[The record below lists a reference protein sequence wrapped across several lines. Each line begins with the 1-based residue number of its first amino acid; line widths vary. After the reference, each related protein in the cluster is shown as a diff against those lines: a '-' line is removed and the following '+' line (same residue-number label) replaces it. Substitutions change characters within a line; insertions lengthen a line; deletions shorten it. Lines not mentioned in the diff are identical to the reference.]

1 MYCRIEYEI
10 DLFNSYLIHDT
21 LFDSKKLQCILFLT
35 IFPVLVIRRTAG
47 DWTNFGIQF
56 VTGTSDVI
64 SSVSFGG
71 EGKHLQHAR
80 LNDVRILAVVTVTY
94 QQ

>member
-1 MYCRIEYEI
+1 M
-10 DLFNSYLIHDT
+10 
-21 LFDSKKLQCILFLT
+21 
-35 IFPVLVIRRTAG
+35 IRGTAG

-64 SSVSFGG
+64 SSVPFGG

-80 LNDVRILAVVTVTY
+80 PNDVWILAVVTVTHESNKIWNLML
-94 QQ
+94 